1 MDATNVTRRAWL
13 KAATTIGVATMTVK
27 PARSSPQAGDTAA
40 SKPLDL
46 GSRREVFVDRL
57 LIDRCGIL
65 PQVKD
70 GRERDRLGLLRLPG
84 TAA

>member
-1 MDATNVTRRAWL
+1 MDATNVTQRAWL

-27 PARSSPQAGDTAA
+27 PGRSSPQAGNTAA

-57 LIDRCGIL
+57 LIDRC
-65 PQVKD
+65 D
-70 GRERDRLGLLRLPG
+70 ERDRLGLLHLPD